1 MSTVGDP
8 RRSEPPLEARLMP
21 RKTCYN
27 SAARSHQGVLRA
39 AWRLGQIDTDT
50 WQRAAMTTTVRY
62 DRRGEQAAKRTAALL
77 HVPYQGAGTA
87 GVER

>member
-1 MSTVGDP
+1 M
-8 RRSEPPLEARLMP
+8 
-21 RKTCYN
+21 
-27 SAARSHQGVLRA
+27 RA